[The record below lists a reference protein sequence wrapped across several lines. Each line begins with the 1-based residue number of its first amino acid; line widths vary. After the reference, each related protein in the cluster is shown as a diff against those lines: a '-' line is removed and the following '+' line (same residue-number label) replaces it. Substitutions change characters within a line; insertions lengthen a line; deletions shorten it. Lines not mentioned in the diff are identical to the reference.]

1 MRLND
6 KVKDMDTKESRMSEI
21 ESCSIG
27 GLMDKKT
34 VLAFPLDQVS
44 DLHRFA
50 QVLVRCGG
58 GRFIC
63 SAQDAKHFMSII
75 TNEDSDYVRDV
86 SIIPQGSGSSPAA
99 DL

>member
-27 GLMDKKT
+27 GFMDEKT
-34 VLAFPLDQVS
+34 LDRINEI
-44 DLHRFA
+44 HRFA

-75 TNEDSDYVRDV
+75 SNEDSDYVRDV
-86 SIIPQGSGSSPAA
+86 SIIPQGAGSSPAA